1 MGWPTPQVEV
11 LPRQE
16 KGSVLVV
23 GPEQERGASR
33 WREDKARGVRLHRRV
48 RALALI
54 AACFKTEAASRL
66 RKVKPYRA
74 SALTFFSCLLLSV
87 PAELA
92 ASPPLLSVPLDAVED
107 FDKCARIFPPPSIR
121 PALLFPPRKK
131 KKKGLILFSCERPY
145 LVSNGFSCYTPR

>member
-92 ASPPLLSVPLDAVED
+92 ASSPLLSVPLDAVED
-107 FDKCARIFPPPSIR
+107 FDKCARIFPP
-121 PALLFPPRKK
+121 RKK

-145 LVSNGFSCYTPR
+145 RVSNGFSCYTPR